1 MVVIVI
7 HSVILR
13 YGISLLMSSAI
24 HVAALSLKNHI
35 KMVRRKN
42 SAPMKH
48 VQLDHLRKR
57 ERKSLMIQ

>member
-1 MVVIVI
+1 
-7 HSVILR
+7 
-13 YGISLLMSSAI
+13 MSSAI

-35 KMVRRKN
+35 KMVRRRN

-57 ERKSLMIQ
+57 ERKKSDDSVKKEEDTKSE